1 MYKRQGLVVE
11 GDAGSVVARAREQ
24 GLLVSVAGGNVVR
37 FVPPLVVSKAEI
49 DEAVSIIDGVL
60 AQAS

>member
-1 MYKRQGLVVE
+1 LQGLVVD
-11 GDAGSVVARAREQ
+11 GDAGEVVARARAG

-49 DEAVSIIDGVL
+49 DEALSIL
-60 AQAS
+60 EAAL